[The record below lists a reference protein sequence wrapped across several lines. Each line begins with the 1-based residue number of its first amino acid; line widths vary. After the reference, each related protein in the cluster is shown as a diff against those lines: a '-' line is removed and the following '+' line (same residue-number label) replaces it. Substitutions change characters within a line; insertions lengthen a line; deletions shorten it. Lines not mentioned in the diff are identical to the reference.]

1 MLFNQTTVD
10 RVKTEKWPAVSRYL
24 DELLIQK
31 CQFRGRFNVSIFSL
45 ERLSPKGSCHLD
57 ESSMNHTLAQKH
69 LCEFWCGMHL
79 TVLRAKTLQLN
90 LTGAIEW
97 SEVRNLRLKFGW
109 HLTVQLNNNRKHSM
123 TCPPAATWM
132 RPGATLQVQKF
143 ASKLPSSWFP

>member
-1 MLFNQTTVD
+1 MLFNQTTAD

-45 ERLSPKGSCHLD
+45 ERLSPRVHATLTNPAWIAHLLRNIFANSD
-57 ESSMNHTLAQKH
+57 VE
-69 LCEFWCGMHL
+69 CI
-79 TVLRAKTLQLN
+79 LRAKALHLN

-123 TCPPAATWM
+123 TCPPAAPWM

-143 ASKLPSSWFP
+143 AFKLPSSWFP